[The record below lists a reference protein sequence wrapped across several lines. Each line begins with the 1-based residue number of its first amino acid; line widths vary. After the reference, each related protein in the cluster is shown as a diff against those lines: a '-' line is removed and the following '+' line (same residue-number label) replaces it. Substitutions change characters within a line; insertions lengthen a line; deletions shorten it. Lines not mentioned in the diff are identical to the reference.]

1 MGRHRRSEPQPPT
14 ARHRETPG
22 AHGSWDQSGSWDRP
36 GSWDQYDSYDR
47 YDSHGGRE
55 AYGGHEAYGAGRSR
69 GQHRKQSPVRAGM
82 LGTSA
87 ALAVGAV
94 AMASGVLGSGFDLD
108 RGTGGPA
115 GHVEAGDPPSPSTQ
129 GASELPTLESSPSA
143 SGGSDSPESRTPE
156 AKKAGGKDGGES
168 KSASPSTSAP
178 ERDKAESAEPSSE
191 SASPSRTASK
201 SPSPTKSE
209 TSEPT
214 RSAKPTATADAA
226 TAAEAE
232 VLRLVN
238 QERAQAGCRPLT
250 NDPELAKL
258 AGDYSQD
265 MAERGFFD
273 HTDPDGNDP
282 WERAQEY
289 GIADLGGENI
299 ARGQANAQSVMD
311 AWMNSEGHRANILN
325 CDFRTLGV
333 GAHFADGGP
342 WWTQNFGF

>member
-1 MGRHRRSEPQPPT
+1 MGRHRRSEPQPPI
-14 ARHRETPG
+14 ARRRDTPG
-22 AHGSWDQSGSWDRP
+22 TYDRYET
-36 GSWDQYDSYDR
+36 YDSYDT
-47 YDSHGGRE
+47 YGPYESYGSYGDRE
-55 AYGGHEAYGAGRSR
+55 AHGAGRSR
-69 GQHRKQSPVRAGM
+69 GQHRRQSPARAGM

-108 RGTGGPA
+108 RGGGPA

-129 GASELPTLESSPSA
+129 GFSDLPTREASPSA
-143 SGGSDSPESRTPE
+143 SDGSDRPESGTPE
-156 AKKAGGKDGGES
+156 AKKAGGKDGKES
-168 KSASPSTSAP
+168 KSASPSASAP
-178 ERDKAESAEPSSE
+178 EREKPESADPSSK
-191 SASPSRTASK
+191 SPSPSRTASK
-201 SPSPTKSE
+201 APSPTKTQ

-214 RSAKPTATADAA
+214 RSSKPTATTDAT

-282 WERAQEY
+282 WERAQDY
-289 GIADLGGENI
+289 GISDLGGENI
-299 ARGQANAQSVMD
+299 ARGQADARSVMD

>member
-1 MGRHRRSEPQPPT
+1 MGRHRRSEPQPSSV
-14 ARHRETPG
+14 RRRGTPG
-22 AHGSWDQSGSWDRP
+22 A
-36 GSWDQYDSYDR
+36 YD
-47 YDSHGGRE
+47 
-55 AYGGHEAYGAGRSR
+55 AYGGHEVYGSGRPR
-69 GQHRKQSPVRAGM
+69 GQHRKQSPARAGM

-94 AMASGVLGSGFDLD
+94 AMASGVLGNGFDLD
-108 RGTGGPA
+108 RDDGGPA
-115 GHVEAGDPPSPSTQ
+115 GHVEAGDPPAPSTQ
-129 GASELPTLESSPSA
+129 GSSELPPREASPTA
-143 SGGSDSPESRTPE
+143 GRGSDRPESGTPD
-156 AKKAGGKDGGES
+156 AKKDGADDTKAADGRES
-168 KSASPSTSAP
+168 KSASPSTTAP
-178 ERDKAESAEPSSE
+178 EREPSDSAEPSSE
-191 SASPSRTASK
+191 SPTPSRTTSK
-201 SPSPTKSE
+201 APSPTKTETE

-226 TAAEAE
+226 TVAEAE

-250 NDPELAKL
+250 RDPELAKL
-258 AGDYSQD
+258 AGDYSED

-273 HTDPDGNDP
+273 HTDPDGDDP
-282 WERAQEY
+282 WDRAQEY
-289 GIADLGGENI
+289 GITDLGGENI

>member
-14 ARHRETPG
+14 GDRGYTP
-22 AHGSWDQSGSWDRP
+22 AAYGS
-36 GSWDQYDSYDR
+36 YDSYGD
-47 YDSHGGRE
+47 RE
-55 AYGGHEAYGAGRSR
+55 AHGAGRSR
-69 GQHRKQSPVRAGM
+69 GQHRKQSPARAGM

-108 RGTGGPA
+108 RGSGGPA
-115 GHVEAGDPPSPSTQ
+115 GHVQAGDPPAPSTQ
-129 GASELPTLESSPSA
+129 GSSDLPTLEASPSA
-143 SGGSDSPESRTPE
+143 SDDSERPESRTPE
-156 AKKAGGKDGGES
+156 TKKTGGKDSRDGRES

-178 ERDKAESAEPSSE
+178 EREKPESADPSSK
-191 SASPSRTASK
+191 SPGPSRTESA

-214 RSAKPTATADAA
+214 RSAKPTATADAT

-265 MAERGFFD
+265 MAARGFFD

-282 WERAQEY
+282 WERAQDY

>member
-14 ARHRETPG
+14 DRRDAPG
-22 AHGSWDQSGSWDRP
+22 AYGSH
-36 GSWDQYDSYDR
+36 DR
-47 YDSHGGRE
+47 YDSYEPYPGRE
-55 AYGGHEAYGAGRSR
+55 AHGAGRTR
-69 GQHRKQSPVRAGM
+69 GQHRRQSPARAGM

-108 RGTGGPA
+108 RGNGGPA

-129 GASELPTLESSPSA
+129 GSSDLPTREASPSA
-143 SGGSDSPESRTPE
+143 SRGSDRPESGTPE
-156 AKKAGGKDGGES
+156 AKKADGKDGGRDKES

-178 ERDKAESAEPSSE
+178 EREKPESADPSSK
-191 SASPSRTASK
+191 APSPSRTQSE

-214 RSAKPTATADAA
+214 RSAKPTATADAT

-250 NDPELAKL
+250 NDPELAKF

-265 MAERGFFD
+265 MARRGFFD

-282 WERAQEY
+282 WERAQDY

>member
-1 MGRHRRSEPQPPT
+1 MGRHSRSEPQPPT
-14 ARHRETPG
+14 GRRRDTPG
-22 AHGSWDQSGSWDRP
+22 AYG
-36 GSWDQYDSYDR
+36 SYDP
-47 YDSHGGRE
+47 YGRE
-55 AYGGHEAYGAGRSR
+55 ARGAGRPR
-69 GQHRKQSPVRAGM
+69 GQHRRQSPARAGM

-94 AMASGVLGSGFDLD
+94 AMASGVLGNGFDLD
-108 RGTGGPA
+108 RGNGGPA
-115 GHVEAGDPPSPSTQ
+115 GNVQAGDPPAPSTQ
-129 GASELPTLESSPSA
+129 GFSDLPTQEASPSA
-143 SGGSDSPESRTPE
+143 SGGSDRPESRTPE
-156 AKKAGGKDGGES
+156 AKKAGGKDTGDGGES

-178 ERDKAESAEPSSE
+178 EREKQESADPSSE
-191 SASPSRTASK
+191 SPSPSRTEST
-201 SPSPTKSE
+201 SPSPTKTE

-214 RSAKPTATADAA
+214 RSAKPTATADAT

-265 MAERGFFD
+265 MAARGFFD

-282 WERAQEY
+282 WERAQDY

>member
-14 ARHRETPG
+14 GRRRDTPG
-22 AHGSWDQSGSWDRP
+22 A
-36 GSWDQYDSYDR
+36 YDSYDGYSP
-47 YDSHGGRE
+47 YDGYDAHDGYGP
-55 AYGGHEAYGAGRSR
+55 YGGHRTHGTGRSR
-69 GQHRKQSPVRAGM
+69 GQHRRQSPARAGM

-108 RGTGGPA
+108 RGGGGPA
-115 GHVEAGDPPSPSTQ
+115 GHVEAGDPPSPGTHGS
-129 GASELPTLESSPSA
+129 SELPTQEASPSA
-143 SGGSDSPESRTPE
+143 SGGSDRPESRTPE
-156 AKKAGGKDGGES
+156 AKKAGGKDDEDRRES

-178 ERDKAESAEPSSE
+178 EREKRESADPSST
-191 SASPSRTASK
+191 SPSPSRTASK
-201 SPSPTKSE
+201 TPSPTKTKSA
-209 TSEPT
+209 EPT
-214 RSAKPTATADAA
+214 RSAKPTATTDAT

-265 MAERGFFD
+265 MAARGFFD

>member
-1 MGRHRRSEPQPPT
+1 MGRHRRSQPQPQP
-14 ARHRETPG
+14 AAVRRRDAPG
-22 AHGSWDQSGSWDRP
+22 
-36 GSWDQYDSYDR
+36 
-47 YDSHGGRE
+47 
-55 AYGGHEAYGAGRSR
+55 AYGGDEVYGTGRPR
-69 GQHRKQSPVRAGM
+69 GQHRKQSPARAGM

-94 AMASGVLGSGFDLD
+94 AMASGVLGNGFDLD

-129 GASELPTLESSPSA
+129 GGSELPTLEASPSA
-143 SGGSDSPESRTPE
+143 SGGSDRPESPTPDG
-156 AKKAGGKDGGES
+156 KKAAGKDGGKDADGRES
-168 KSASPSTSAP
+168 KSASPSTTAP
-178 ERDKAESAEPSSE
+178 EREPSKSAEPSS
-191 SASPSRTASK
+191 ASPDPSRTESE
-201 SPSPTKSE
+201 SPTPTRTE

-214 RSAKPTATADAA
+214 RSSKPPATADAA

-273 HTDPDGNDP
+273 HTDPDGDDP
-282 WERAQEY
+282 WDRAQEY
-289 GIADLGGENI
+289 GISDLGGENI
-299 ARGQANAQSVMD
+299 ARGQADARAVMD

-333 GAHFADGGP
+333 GAHFAGGGP

>member
-1 MGRHRRSEPQPPT
+1 MGRHRRSEPQP
-14 ARHRETPG
+14 AIRHRDAPG
-22 AHGSWDQSGSWDRP
+22 A
-36 GSWDQYDSYDR
+36 YD
-47 YDSHGGRE
+47 
-55 AYGGHEAYGAGRSR
+55 AYGGYEMHGSARSR
-69 GQHRKQSPVRAGM
+69 GQHRKQSPARAGM

-94 AMASGVLGSGFDLD
+94 AMASGVLGNGFDLD
-108 RGTGGPA
+108 RDGGGPA
-115 GHVEAGDPPSPSTQ
+115 GHVQAGDPPAPSTQ
-129 GASELPTLESSPSA
+129 GASGAPTRESSPSP
-143 SGGSDSPESRTPE
+143 SRGSDRPGSKTPD
-156 AKKAGGKDGGES
+156 AKKAAGKDDADGKES
-168 KSASPSTSAP
+168 KSAAPSKTAP
-178 ERDKAESAEPSSE
+178 ERETSEPAKPSSP
-191 SASPSRTASK
+191 SPSRTTSK
-201 SPSPTKSE
+201 APSPTKTE

-214 RSAKPTATADAA
+214 RSSKPTATTDAT

-265 MAERGFFD
+265 MADRGFFD
-273 HTDPDGNDP
+273 HTDPDGDDP
-282 WERAQEY
+282 WDRAQDY
-289 GIADLGGENI
+289 GITDLGGENI

>member
-14 ARHRETPG
+14 GHRGHTP
-22 AHGSWDQSGSWDRP
+22 AA
-36 GSWDQYDSYDR
+36 YDSYDS
-47 YDSHGGRE
+47 YGDRE
-55 AYGGHEAYGAGRSR
+55 AHGAGRSR
-69 GQHRKQSPVRAGM
+69 GQHRKQSPARAGM

-108 RGTGGPA
+108 RGGGGPA
-115 GHVEAGDPPSPSTQ
+115 GHVQAGDPPSPSTQ
-129 GASELPTLESSPSA
+129 GSSELPTLEASPSA
-143 SGGSDSPESRTPE
+143 SDGSERPESGRPE
-156 AKKAGGKDGGES
+156 AKRNGGKDARDGKES

-178 ERDKAESAEPSSE
+178 EREKRESAEPSST
-191 SASPSRTASK
+191 SPSPSRTESR
-201 SPSPTKSE
+201 SPSPTKTR

-214 RSAKPTATADAA
+214 PSAKPTATADAA

-282 WERAQEY
+282 WERAQDY

-333 GAHFADGGP
+333 GAHFGDGGP